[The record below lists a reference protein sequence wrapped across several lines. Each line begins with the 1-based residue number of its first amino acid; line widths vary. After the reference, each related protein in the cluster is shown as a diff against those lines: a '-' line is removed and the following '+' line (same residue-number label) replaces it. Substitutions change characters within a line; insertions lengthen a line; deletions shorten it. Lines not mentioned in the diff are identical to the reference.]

1 MEITVEQERK
11 ELLKEIKSINSEK
24 IREILDFVYFI
35 KTREAIDPAQMYFWT
50 RQWQI
55 MEQEADSDKARGRI
69 LGDGGVKDLLK
80 KLKK

>member
-1 MEITVEQERK
+1 MEITVEQKRK
-11 ELLKEIKSINSEK
+11 ELLKEIKNISSEK

-35 KTREAIDPAQMYFWT
+35 KTREAIDPAQIYFWT

-55 MEQEADSDKARGRI
+55 MEQEADRDKASGRI
-69 LGDGGVKDLLK
+69 IGDGGVKDLLK

>member
-11 ELLKEIKSINSEK
+11 ELLKEIKSISSEK

-55 MEQEADSDKARGRI
+55 MEQETDSDKASGRI
-69 LGDGGVKDLLK
+69 IGDGGVKDLLK

>member
-1 MEITVEQERK
+1 MEIAVEQERK
-11 ELLKEIKSINSEK
+11 ELLKEIKSISSEK

-69 LGDGGVKDLLK
+69 IGDGGVKDLLK

>member
-11 ELLKEIKSINSEK
+11 ELLKEIKSISSER

-55 MEQEADSDKARGRI
+55 MEQEADSDKARGRMI
-69 LGDGGVKDLLK
+69 GDGGVKDLLK